1 MAIYDTEDMNAA
13 EISYSDYSHSSD
25 TTASADTS
33 ASDEDV
39 KGIQIKIKRAIENRI
54 LDETKKKKKRKL
66 LNFEKNFKKRKNMKI
81 EEAGY
86 KIITRKFKFFKNE
99 EMKKKPEDTA
109 HAESNSNNITNDS
122 NVNKMDADKV

>member
-13 EISYSDYSHSSD
+13 EIRYSDYSHNSD

-33 ASDEDV
+33 ASEEDV

-99 EMKKKPEDTA
+99 EMKKKSEDNA
-109 HAESNSNNITNDS
+109 HEESNSNNITNDS